1 LLSLVFYASVVFV
14 IVGLLL
20 SLSPFGLSLLWS
32 LLLLLLLLLFWLLY
46 NTNFVYSL
54 FKIAAVVFVVVAIV
68 VVVAEVKAVVDEKS
82 TAEVVS

>member
-32 LLLLLLLLLFWLLY
+32 LLLLLLLFWLLY